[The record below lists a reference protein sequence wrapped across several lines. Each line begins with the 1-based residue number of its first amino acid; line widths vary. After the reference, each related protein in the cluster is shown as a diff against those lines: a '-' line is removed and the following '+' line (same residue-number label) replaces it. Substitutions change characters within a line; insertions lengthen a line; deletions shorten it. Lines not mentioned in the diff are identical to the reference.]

1 MKLHFDSVKGN
12 LKKCNIMANIF
23 RKSTQDKM
31 ILVIRMPLG
40 FVVKKKSEG
49 NMNKTFHNGKNV
61 AALFDK
67 LSYAAQALPIKYLR
81 HIFDI

>member
-23 RKSTQDKM
+23 RKSTQDKI

-49 NMNKTFHNGKNV
+49 NINKTFHNGKKCV
-61 AALFDK
+61 GAL
-67 LSYAAQALPIKYLR
+67 
-81 HIFDI
+81 

>member
-12 LKKCNIMANIF
+12 LKKCNIIANIF
-23 RKSTQDKM
+23 RKSTQDKI

-49 NMNKTFHNGKNV
+49 NINKTFHNGKKCV
-61 AALFDK
+61 GAL
-67 LSYAAQALPIKYLR
+67 
-81 HIFDI
+81 

>member
-23 RKSTQDKM
+23 RKSTQDKI

-40 FVVKKKSEG
+40 FVVKKK
-49 NMNKTFHNGKNV
+49 KKV
-61 AALFDK
+61 K
-67 LSYAAQALPIKYLR
+67 VI
-81 HIFDI
+81 

>member
-23 RKSTQDKM
+23 RKSTQDKI

-40 FVVKKKSEG
+40 FVVKKKKKSEG
-49 NMNKTFHNGKNV
+49 NINKTFHNGKKCV
-61 AALFDK
+61 GAL
-67 LSYAAQALPIKYLR
+67 
-81 HIFDI
+81 

>member
-23 RKSTQDKM
+23 RKSTQDKI

-40 FVVKKKSEG
+40 FVVKKKKSEG
-49 NMNKTFHNGKNV
+49 NINKTFHNGKKCV
-61 AALFDK
+61 GAL
-67 LSYAAQALPIKYLR
+67 
-81 HIFDI
+81 

>member
-23 RKSTQDKM
+23 HKSTQDKI

-40 FVVKKKSEG
+40 FVVKKKKSEG
-49 NMNKTFHNGKNV
+49 NINKTFHNGKKMCWRS
-61 AALFDK
+61 LI
-67 LSYAAQALPIKYLR
+67 S
-81 HIFDI
+81 

>member
-23 RKSTQDKM
+23 RKSTQDKI

-40 FVVKKKSEG
+40 FVVKKKKKKSEG
-49 NMNKTFHNGKNV
+49 NINKTFHNGKKCV
-61 AALFDK
+61 GAL
-67 LSYAAQALPIKYLR
+67 
-81 HIFDI
+81 

>member
-23 RKSTQDKM
+23 RKSTQDKI

-49 NMNKTFHNGKNV
+49 NINKTFHNGKKMCWRS
-61 AALFDK
+61 LI
-67 LSYAAQALPIKYLR
+67 S
-81 HIFDI
+81 